1 MTGQLLQKRPTT
13 RPPGASRAPSGSA
26 TSRWRAGFMTPLIL
40 VLLATTI
47 VPIGYMVLLAL
58 GNPGAN
64 LGITGIEGLGNL
76 KTALTS
82 SAVWRSVGL
91 AAIFLVGALVIE
103 IALGVA
109 AALLLDRM
117 LPGNSLVRMLL
128 LWPAVLPPIAVALV
142 FKYLL
147 QGDIG
152 LVSFYLSK
160 VGIDQAW
167 LSEPGSA
174 MAVLVG
180 IDVWQYT
187 PFVILLTL
195 AALAAFPP
203 ELREAALIDGAGPMK
218 VVRFVVLP
226 VIAPAI
232 IAITLLRFIDAVQ
245 VFPTIYV
252 LTRGGPGTSTQLL
265 TYYNYQTF
273 FGELQFGL
281 GAAIAVF
288 VVIFTMGCVVT
299 LLALQR
305 RMERAL

>member
-1 MTGQLLQKRPTT
+1 MSEQALQNRPALHAPEMPPAASAGA
-13 RPPGASRAPSGSA
+13 RP
-26 TSRWRAGFMTPLIL
+26 RWRAAFLAPLVL

-47 VPIGYMVLLAL
+47 VPLGYMALLSL
-58 GNPGAN
+58 GSPGAN
-64 LGITGIEGLGNL
+64 LGITRLEGLGNL
-76 KTALTS
+76 ETALTS
-82 SAVWRSVGL
+82 STMWRSVGL
-91 AAIFLVGALVIE
+91 AAIFLAGALVIE
-103 IALGVA
+103 IVLGVA

-160 VGIDQAW
+160 LGIDQAW
-167 LSEPGSA
+167 LTNAGSA
-174 MAVLVG
+174 MAVLIG

-203 ELREAALIDGAGPMK
+203 ELREAATIDGAGPIK
-218 VVRFVVLP
+218 VIRFIVLP

-232 IAITLLRFIDAVQ
+232 IAITLLRFIDAIQ

-288 VVIFTMGCVVT
+288 VVIFTMASVVL

-305 RMERAL
+305 RVERAL

>member
-1 MTGQLLQKRPTT
+1 MAGPLVQNRTSTSPVAAPPT
-13 RPPGASRAPSGSA
+13 PPGRAG
-26 TSRWRAGFMTPLIL
+26 SRWRAGFIAPLVL

-47 VPIGYMVLLAL
+47 VPIGYMVALAL
-58 GNPGAN
+58 GDPGAN
-64 LGITGIEGLGNL
+64 LGITRIDGLGNL
-76 KTALTS
+76 ETALTS
-82 SAVWRSVGL
+82 SALWRSVGL
-91 AAIFLVGALVIE
+91 AAIFLVGALVVE
-103 IALGVA
+103 VALGVG
-109 AALLLDRM
+109 AALLLDRL
-117 LPGNSLVRMLL
+117 LPGNSVVRMLL

-167 LSEPGSA
+167 LSEAGSA

-203 ELREAALIDGAGPMK
+203 ELREAALIDGAGPLK

-288 VVIFTMGCVVT
+288 VVIFTMACVVM